1 MTPINDVIP
10 LLAYSDIQ
18 AAHDFLVDVFGFE
31 SVEVERLDD
40 GTVVHGEVLAGTT
53 RIWLHEV
60 GDGGLSAAS
69 TLPSASGG
77 TVVLVE
83 DVDEHHEHAR
93 ESGANIES
101 APSDQPYGYREYT
114 VRDLDGHLWWF
125 STPL

>member
-31 SVEVERLDD
+31 SVEIERLDD

-53 RIWLHEV
+53 RIFLHEV
-60 GDGGLSAAS
+60 GDGELSAAS
-69 TLPSASGG
+69 ELPSASGG
-77 TVVLVE
+77 IVVLVE

-93 ESGANIES
+93 EAGATIES
-101 APSDQPYGYREYT
+101 APADKRYGLREYT